1 MTEYSAAD
9 MQVAV
14 SRIAAA
20 NMSQA
25 PYPLTTE
32 QWAALRSAPATIERL
47 EAHSSYFVDGFAA
60 GTEAAAKIADATAVE
75 VDDGCSDRRM
85 ICESIATD
93 IRAEIGDK

>member
-1 MTEYSAAD
+1 MSDRLVDIKAWHDGPNQRPLCGAD
-9 MQVAV
+9 I
-14 SRIAAA
+14 SWLIAKV
-20 NMSQA
+20 
-25 PYPLTTE
+25 
-32 QWAALRSAPATIERL
+32 ERL

-60 GTEAAAKIADATAVE
+60 GTEAAAKIADATAIE